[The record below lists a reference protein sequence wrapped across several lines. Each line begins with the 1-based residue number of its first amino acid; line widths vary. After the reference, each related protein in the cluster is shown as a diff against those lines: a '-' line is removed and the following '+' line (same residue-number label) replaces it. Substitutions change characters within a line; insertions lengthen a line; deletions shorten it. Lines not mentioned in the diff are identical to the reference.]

1 MQMYSLLYYELANSV
16 WMLMVIVTI
25 ITLHEV
31 LFRSVLGLLSTTNN
45 LKQVQLL
52 LFSALYGTGTGY

>member
-31 LFRSVLGLLSTTNN
+31 LFRSGLLSTTNN